1 MEALLNKA
9 SYLLFEEQGGFP
21 GPQILRCCLITVTF
35 GHSMSPGRS
44 LTTGGRKVLDGPNA
58 VEILVTG
65 TSPARGLQLAVVR
78 SVTQG

>member
-1 MEALLNKA
+1 
-9 SYLLFEEQGGFP
+9 
-21 GPQILRCCLITVTF
+21 
-35 GHSMSPGRS
+35 MSPGRS